1 MREMKQLNSESQLP
15 HKSIISVKE
24 QVEKKLINSLEYFI

>member
-15 HKSIISVKE
+15 HKSITSAKE
-24 QVEKKLINSLEYFI
+24 QIEKKLINSLEYFI